1 MKKSLERVVYYVI
14 AFLAMTAF
22 MTLVSA
28 AVFATVIGIMSFVS
42 WQIPAVLPPLWGTVR
57 LIVALGMVTGLWFTF
72 SSEGK
77 AFVDNL
83 VGNQKNK

>member
-1 MKKSLERVVYYVI
+1 MKTALKYVFSYVI
-14 AFLAMTAF
+14 AFLVMTAF
-22 MTLVSA
+22 MTLVSV
-28 AVFATVIGIMSFVS
+28 AVLAGVIGIISFVS

-57 LIVALGMVTGLWFTF
+57 LIVSLGMVTGLCFTF

-83 VGNQKNK
+83 VGEQKNK